1 MPLRMVR
8 TVHQQPT
15 YTARQPTSA
24 YPARPVMSLGRD
36 RSDPLHRRL
45 QSTLELSEKLLPRT
59 RRLHLTIQCRQLRF
73 GQLPPLGIGKQPIE
87 TPRNMPHLEP
97 HRRQSKRPLL
107 QLLLREPGTP
117 PRRILPRQFQSVQH
131 PPLHHIVL
139 RQCPAQPRFNH
150 HSNLTPELFLAVH
163 PPSSIFIL
171 FITVTPSIR
180 GRPSQPLTPT
190 KLSHHVPHIPMLP
203 IHSIVHRPNLIRR
216 HLSRQPIHRHLN
228 PRM

>member
-1 MPLRMVR
+1 MVR

-15 YTARQPTSA
+15 YTARQPTSPH
-24 YPARPVMSLGRD
+24 PASPVVSLGRD

-97 HRRQSKRPLL
+97 HRRQSKRPRL

-117 PRRILPRQFQSVQH
+117 PRRILPRQFQSMQH

-139 RQCPAQPRFNH
+139 RQCPAQPGFNH
-150 HSNLTPELFLAVH
+150 HSNLTPEIFLAVH
-163 PPSSIFIL
+163 PPLSVFIL

-180 GRPSQPLTPT
+180 ARPRQSAVGLHNPLLRRNSRTTSPT
-190 KLSHHVPHIPMLP
+190 SRCCPSTASFIARTSSAVTFPANLSIAT
-203 IHSIVHRPNLIRR
+203 
-216 HLSRQPIHRHLN
+216 
-228 PRM
+228 